1 MALGTDHNTI
11 TTGDVFIPEVWS
23 GKVIY
28 AAESNLVAL
37 PLVTEYSGFSD
48 GGEGFGDTIHVP
60 NITDFVANNKA
71 ANAQVT
77 LQANEESDNTL
88 LINKHKETSYLI
100 EDRLRKVALGQY
112 LDFYSSK
119 AGYAIAKAIDTDIL
133 AEYAN
138 ASTSVGDG
146 NTKITRANIVA
157 ALFNL
162 DDADVPMDSRAFVI
176 APDALADLR
185 DLDEFTLYRNTGQSP
200 APIVTGA
207 VGEVLGLPVYMSTNV
222 PVASGTPNVVHNL
235 VLHREAIGYAM
246 PQPPRPQNEYILE
259 YLGWL
264 FVVDAIYGV
273 KTFRADF
280 MVDFRSKE
288 R

>member
-1 MALGTDHNTI
+1 MTSTSHSE
-11 TTGDVFIPEVWS
+11 FIPEIWA

-28 AAESNLVAL
+28 AAESRLVAQ
-37 PLVTEYSGFSD
+37 PLVTDYTSFA
-48 GGEGFGDTIHVP
+48 GGSEGFGDTIHVP
-60 NITDFVANNKA
+60 SISDFVANNKA
-71 ANAQVT
+71 LNTAVT
-77 LQANEESDNTL
+77 LQTPSETL
-88 LINKHKETSYLI
+88 TDLLVNKHKEASYLI
-100 EDRLRKVALGQY
+100 EDRLRSVAINRY
-112 LDFYSSK
+112 LDFYSQK

-138 ASTSVGDG
+138 AATSVGDG
-146 NTKITRANIVA
+146 NTKITRANIVS

-162 DDADVPMDSRAFVI
+162 DDADVPMEERAFVI
-176 APDALADLR
+176 AADGLADLR

-235 VLHREAIGYAM
+235 VLQKEAIGYAM
-246 PQPPRPQNEYILE
+246 PQPPRPQNDYILE
-259 YLGWL
+259 FLGWL
-264 FVVDAIYGV
+264 FVVDTIYGI
-273 KTFRADF
+273 KTFRSDF
-280 MVDFRSKE
+280 MVDFRSKD